1 MKYDDVINIYK
12 NLEWI
17 SEQMD
22 DLHNRINDYVFES
35 GCDIDP
41 TKASVKKLRALN
53 RECDELHARYEKEMR
68 EFEKLS

>member
-68 EFEKLS
+68 EIEKLS